1 LGNLHFKITRVLL
14 TIRFVCATVYRILA
28 KTPDYDLSKK
38 KSFFS
43 LTLAALVCTP
53 LLMSC
58 NPASNS
64 GTTVTEIENTSSESA
79 ETCAPEITELTFGIL
94 AAESEE
100 TLEELWTPFLEKM
113 GEAIARPVL
122 PFYGDY
128 SSLIRTMGEDGIQ
141 IAWYGGKS
149 YIEAAETSQ
158 AEAFAQTVSSQG
170 YLGYYAHLIMHQDHP
185 LLEEIDL
192 EQEDGD
198 QIIFQN
204 GQDLTFAFNDR
215 QSTSG
220 FLVPTYYLFIQNNF
234 EPENVF
240 QSVSFLG
247 SHEDTALAVAN
258 QEVDVATNNS
268 EALQRLQQSDP
279 EAYEQ
284 IRVVWT
290 SPVIPGDPLAYRR
303 DLPECLKTEIQDFFY
318 RFTDR
323 DILEPLVWSGFDPA
337 SDRTWNVIRELE
349 VARAIEA
356 LKQDDTLNEAEK
368 ATKLEA
374 LQQRLKELQ

>member
-1 LGNLHFKITRVLL
+1 MQDLSLDIV
-14 TIRFVCATVYRILA
+14 
-28 KTPDYDLSKK
+28 YDLPKK
-38 KSFFS
+38 KSLCSFILLS
-43 LTLAALVCTP
+43 LVSTP
-53 LLMSC
+53 LLISC
-58 NPASNS
+58 TAGSSPE
-64 GTTVTEIENTSSESA
+64 TTIAEIEATESESA
-79 ETCAPEITELTFGIL
+79 ESCAPEITEVTFGIL

-100 TLEELWTPFLEKM
+100 TLEEIWTPLLEKV

-128 SSLIRTMGEDGIQ
+128 GDLIESMGEAEIQ

-149 YIEAAETSQ
+149 YIEAAEKSQ

-170 YLGYYAHLIMHQDHP
+170 YLGYYAHLIMHKDHP
-185 LLEEIDL
+185 LLEQINL
-192 EQEDGD
+192 EEGDGD
-198 QIIFQN
+198 RVILDN
-204 GQDLTFAFNDR
+204 SQDLTFAFNDR

-234 EPENVF
+234 EPQDIF

-247 SHEDTALAVAN
+247 SHEDTVLAVAN
-258 QEVDVATNNS
+258 QEVEVATNNS
-268 EALQRLQQSDP
+268 EALQRLKQSDP
-279 EAYEQ
+279 EAFEN

-290 SPVIPGDPLAYRR
+290 SPVIPGDPLAYRQ
-303 DLPECLKTEIQDFFY
+303 DLPECLKTELQDFFY

-349 VARAIEA
+349 AARAIEA
-356 LKQDDTLNEAEK
+356 IKQDDTLTESEK
-368 ATKLEA
+368 ATKLET

>member
-1 LGNLHFKITRVLL
+1 MTAIETTERV
-14 TIRFVCATVYRILA
+14 
-28 KTPDYDLSKK
+28 
-38 KSFFS
+38 
-43 LTLAALVCTP
+43 
-53 LLMSC
+53 
-58 NPASNS
+58 
-64 GTTVTEIENTSSESA
+64 SA
-79 ETCAPEITELTFGIL
+79 EACAPDFPEITFGIL

-100 TLEELWTPFLEKM
+100 TLEEIWTPFLEKV

-128 SSLIRTMGEDGIQ
+128 GDLIESMGEEEIQ
-141 IAWYGGKS
+141 LAWYGGKS
-149 YIEAAETSQ
+149 YIEAAEKSQ

-170 YLGYYAHLIMHQDHP
+170 YLGYYAHLIMHKDHP
-185 LLEEIDL
+185 LLEEINL
-192 EQEDGD
+192 QEGDGD
-198 QIIFQN
+198 RVIFQN
-204 GQDLTFAFNDR
+204 SQDLTFAFNDR

-234 EPENVF
+234 EPQDIF

-258 QEVDVATNNS
+258 QEVEVATNNS
-268 EALQRLQQSDP
+268 EALQRLKQSDP
-279 EAYEQ
+279 EAFEN

-290 SPVIPGDPLAYRR
+290 SPVIPGDPLAYHR
-303 DLPECLKTEIQDFFY
+303 DLPECLKTELQDFFY

-323 DILEPLVWSGFDPA
+323 EILEPLVWSGFDPA

-349 VARAIEA
+349 VARAIETV
-356 LKQDDTLNEAEK
+356 KQDDTLTEAEK
-368 ATKLEA
+368 ATKLET

>member
-1 LGNLHFKITRVLL
+1 M
-14 TIRFVCATVYRILA
+14 TICFTCATVCKISPDN
-28 KTPDYDLSKK
+28 PDYGLPKK

-43 LTLAALVCTP
+43 LILAALISTP
-53 LLMSC
+53 LLISC
-58 NPASNS
+58 NSASDS
-64 GTTVTEIENTSSESA
+64 ETTATEAENTTLKSGEA
-79 ETCAPEITELTFGIL
+79 CAPEITEIKFGIL
-94 AAESEE
+94 AAEAEE
-100 TLEELWTPFLEKM
+100 NLDAIWTPLLEKM
-113 GEAIARPVL
+113 QEAIARPVL

-128 SSLIRTMGEDGIQ
+128 NNLISGMAENEIK

-149 YIEAAETSQ
+149 YIEAVEKSQ

-170 YLGYYAHLIMHQDHP
+170 YLGYYAHLIMHKDHP
-185 LLEEIDL
+185 LLQDINLEEGN
-192 EQEDGD
+192 GD
-198 QIIFQN
+198 QVVFQN

-220 FLVPTYYLFIQNNF
+220 FLVPVYYLFIKNNL
-234 EPENVF
+234 EPQDIF

-268 EALQRLQQSDP
+268 EALQRLKQSNP
-279 EAYEQ
+279 EAYEN
-284 IRVVWT
+284 IRVIWT
-290 SPVIPGDPLAYRR
+290 SPIIPGDPLAYRQ

-318 RFTDR
+318 TFTDR

-337 SDRTWNVIRELE
+337 TDRTWNVIRELE
-349 VARAIEA
+349 VAREIETV
-356 LKQDDTLNEAEK
+356 KQDDTLSTEEK
-368 ATKLEA
+368 ATKLEG